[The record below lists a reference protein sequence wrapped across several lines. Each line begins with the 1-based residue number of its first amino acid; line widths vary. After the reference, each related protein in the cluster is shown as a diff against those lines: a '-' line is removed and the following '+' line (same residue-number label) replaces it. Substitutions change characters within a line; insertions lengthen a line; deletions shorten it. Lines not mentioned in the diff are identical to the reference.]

1 MECPT
6 ALYIWGKFDVIL
18 KKIIRKDITP
28 EEKIFGMKCSIIK
41 SREHLRNYIT
51 FAIRH
56 TIIISRA
63 IEFDDPITAG
73 NVLITKVK
81 NLLKEDLERNYLM
94 AIYNNRVENFK
105 SVFLIDNILGRIEES
120 ENELQDGKLT
130 LYFYTRD
137 EDD

>member
-1 MECPT
+1 
-6 ALYIWGKFDVIL
+6 
-18 KKIIRKDITP
+18 
-28 EEKIFGMKCSIIK
+28 MKCSIIK

-63 IEFDDPITAG
+63 IEFDDPIRAG

-81 NLLKEDLERNYLM
+81 KLLQEDLERNYLM

-137 EDD
+137 EDS

>member
-1 MECPT
+1 MPDSF
-6 ALYIWGKFDVIL
+6 AQIGKFDVIL

-56 TIIISRA
+56 TIIVSRA
-63 IEFDDPITAG
+63 IEFDDPIKAG
-73 NVLITKVK
+73 DVIITKVK
-81 NLLKEDLERNYLM
+81 KLLKEDLERNYLM

-105 SVFLIDNILGRIEES
+105 AIFLIDNILGRIEES
-120 ENELQDGKLT
+120 ANELQDGKLT
-130 LYFYTRD
+130 IYLHT
-137 EDD
+137 